1 VKLNPGER
9 SILAGF
15 FQRTDAEA
23 AQAALKQAGFAIAQ
37 IDRVSEHG
45 TETGA
50 DTRRPAIGGG
60 ATSLAGSV
68 LYAKDG
74 LLDEDARVI
83 MAAMPDVSGMAGE
96 VRQEAPYLLTVV
108 THGDRVEEARS
119 IIQHHR
125 GKA

>member
-1 VKLNPGER
+1 MKLNPGER

-15 FQRTDAEA
+15 FQRTDVEA
-23 AQAALKQAGFAIAQ
+23 AQAALKQAGFPIAQ
-37 IDRVSEHG
+37 IDRVSEHL

-50 DTRRPAIGGG
+50 DTRRPAGG
-60 ATSLAGSV
+60 AGSLAGSV

-74 LLDEDARVI
+74 LLDEDARTL

-108 THGDRVEEARS
+108 TSDERVEEARR
-119 IIQHHR
+119 IIQQHR
-125 GKA
+125 GNA